1 MTDRCTSG
9 LVLQVYDHGESD
21 KIVTFFSPDLG
32 KASAIAKGA
41 KRSRKR
47 FVNKLEFFSLLRILY
62 RPARRDS
69 LLFLAEAELE
79 NGFLP
84 LRLSYDLYVAAM
96 YAGELT
102 LRFTRELDPDPE
114 LFSLLL
120 WFMNTLEDGRDPL
133 ATAALFHLRLLRS
146 AGYDPSLD
154 GCGFCNA
161 SVRAGL
167 EYALHPGN
175 GALVCSHCRGR
186 QPGSFFSLSVQTIK
200 FLSHARQLELSNLG
214 RLRLPRKNAVE
225 ALTALY
231 RYTQH
236 LLQHD
241 IHSWHQI
248 IQPRPLS
255 VASHPPD
262 LPCREPSVTDPL
274 RPEPDAGHD
283 EGKQP

>member
-1 MTDRCTSG
+1 MNNRSTSG
-9 LVLQVYDHGESD
+9 LILQVYDHGESD

-32 KASAIAKGA
+32 KASGIAKGA

-84 LRLSYDLYVAAM
+84 LRHCYDLYVAAM

-120 WFMNTLEDGRDPL
+120 WFMNCLEAERDPL
-133 ATAALFHLRLLRS
+133 AAAALFHLRLLRS
-146 AGYDPSLD
+146 AGYEPTLES
-154 GCGFCNA
+154 CGFCHA
-161 SVRAGL
+161 GVRAGQ
-167 EYALHPGN
+167 EYAFHPGN
-175 GALVCSHCRGR
+175 GSLVCGRCRRR
-186 QPGSFFSLSVQTIK
+186 QPMSFFPLSFQTVR
-200 FLSHARQLELSNLG
+200 FLSHARQMELVSLG
-214 RLRLPRKNAVE
+214 RLRLPRKSAVE

-248 IQPRPLS
+248 IRPPS
-255 VASHPPD
+255 PPHHGSSAD
-262 LPCREPSVTDPL
+262 CHAVNL
-274 RPEPDAGHD
+274 R
-283 EGKQP
+283 